1 MSSEF
6 LASSWKNFHGNSI
19 LNHTPCMHGVE
30 MACNFEVHVEEL
42 LSFIKYRNKAYWELA
57 KAIGTRSCST
67 CANTKL
73 HVCDT
78 VLWVKIS

>member
-6 LASSWKNFHGNSI
+6 LASSWKNFHGNST
-19 LNHTPCMHGVE
+19 LNHAPCM
-30 MACNFEVHVEEL
+30 NFEVHVEEL
-42 LSFIKYRNKAYWELA
+42 LSFIKYGNKAYWELD

-67 CANTKL
+67 CVNTKL
-73 HVCDT
+73 HVCDA